1 MVCIDFE
8 CIRRK
13 PCFSCPFTGDSFHA
27 KPIPLS
33 PAQTYSNY
41 EVNYMDCLESL
52 SPCELVIITNVA
64 TALLAACR
72 TTEELN
78 VLGNMFSAIGSL
90 LSTIAAQQELLD
102 ANPDN
107 GIKDLQKQVKELQK
121 QIKRLEEKAC
131 K

>member
-1 MVCIDFE
+1 MPNHSPFP
-8 CIRRK
+8 RRK
-13 PCFSCPFTGDSFHA
+13 H
-27 KPIPLS
+27 IVI
-33 PAQTYSNY
+33 Y

-52 SPCELVIITNVA
+52 SPCELVIITNVV

-107 GIKDLQKQVKELQK
+107 GIKELQKQVKELQK